1 MTSNGAFSAK
11 IDDNNVALHF
21 YRRLGNEESSKR
33 AGTELLQPE
42 ALPVSTSTY
51 ESIKID
57 DFKYS
62 TRRMPTRNDLR
73 SELKKLPSHAEAEF
87 IIPSENP
94 HPFRGDNQNP

>member
-1 MTSNGAFSAK
+1 MEFLVRKSTTTISLYISIEDSETKKAVKEQERSFCSQK
-11 IDDNNVALHF
+11 
-21 YRRLGNEESSKR
+21 
-33 AGTELLQPE
+33 
-42 ALPVSTSTY
+42 LPVSTSTY